1 MSAAAPG
8 APRVSGIIVTYK
20 EVELT
25 LAAIASLDAQTV
37 PMHEVLVIDNDPEHS
52 AKAPIAERFPH
63 VTILNADNVG
73 YSPACNIAAAQATG
87 DWLFFLNP
95 DAEADPDSVEKL
107 LDVAREHPDAGIVT
121 PQILFPDRERINA
134 GENEIH
140 LTGIAWCGRFE
151 DPPESGPPRDV
162 LITTGAAMLVET
174 ALYHRLDGYCD
185 DFFLFYEDPDIC
197 RRAWLVGREVWY
209 VPEAQVIHH
218 YSFGTGTRKWF
229 WLERHRLLS
238 MLSTWQLSTLLVLLP
253 LTLAT
258 EAALL
263 LVASREGWRK
273 EKLEAYRSVWQARGW
288 IRARRAKLAT
298 MRRRPDAA
306 IIDRFQATVDSPQ
319 IESDVAAKVAPLLRA
334 YFAVAVTIIKAIG
347 R

>member
-1 MSAAAPG
+1 MSTGAPG
-8 APRVSGIIVTYK
+8 EPRVSGIIVTYK
-20 EVELT
+20 EVDLT
-25 LAAIASLDAQTV
+25 LAAIASLEAQTV
-37 PMHEVLVIDNDPEHS
+37 GLHEVIVIDNDPEHS
-52 AKAPIAERFPH
+52 AKEPIAGRWPQ
-63 VTILNADNVG
+63 VKILNADNVG
-73 YSPACNIAAAQATG
+73 YAPACNLAAAQATG

-95 DAEADPDSVEKL
+95 DAEADPDCLEKL
-107 LDVAREHPDAGIVT
+107 LAVAREHPGAGIVT

-140 LTGIAWCGRFE
+140 LTGVAWCGRFE
-151 DPPESGPPRDV
+151 DPPEHGPARDV
-162 LITTGAAMLVET
+162 LITTGAAMLVDT
-174 ALYHRLDGYCD
+174 ALYHQLDGYCD

-197 RRAWLVGREVWY
+197 RRAWLVGSEVWY
-209 VPEAQVIHH
+209 VPEAMVIHH

-238 MLSTWQLSTLLVLLP
+238 MLSTWRLTTLLVLLP

-288 IRARRAKLAT
+288 IRARHRKLEAMRA
-298 MRRRPDAA
+298 RPDAA

-319 IESDVAAKVAPLLRA
+319 IESDVAKRVAPLLRA
-334 YFAVAVTIIKAIG
+334 YYAVAVALVKLIG